1 MDINVDSE
9 FIPYLC
15 LDRTTYGSIAPNL
28 KRKSIMKN
36 VFDIWKNGLS
46 LQSVDRNFG
55 RTLQYFK
62 CNAFYFHSKKIQT
75 KLYLPLNDAH

>member
-1 MDINVDSE
+1 
-9 FIPYLC
+9 
-15 LDRTTYGSIAPNL
+15 
-28 KRKSIMKN
+28 MKN